1 MITFRLLRR
10 YTVETCTIMQKRT
23 FALRGFWVLSLLI
36 ILSGCKKNAENP
48 EPDPDPDP
56 IPIRQKDI
64 NEIDSRVDGWMYQ
77 NKMPGFS
84 LAISK
89 NGKLVY
95 SKGYGA
101 ATSGGQSPYT
111 PVSTESQFRIAS
123 VSKLVTSAAVMKL
136 VQEGKVKMDD
146 KVFGTGALLGTT
158 YGTQPYKTYV
168 ADITVSHLLHHTVG
182 GWGQDDDPAFFDIN
196 LDATAVINRT
206 LNNLSL
212 NKQPGTTFAYSNFGY
227 MLLEKIIEKASGKTY
242 VQYINEEIWNKVRAK
257 QSAIAGSKEADRLSK
272 EVYYLGQAGDAP
284 HVYGMNIQRAAGAMG
299 WLSTPED
306 LLRFVTAI
314 DSSDTRPDILSPQT
328 IKIMATGTPAS
339 KGFGWNFGC
348 GWVVEGPEWF
358 WWGSLPGSF
367 AILYRNA
374 NGICLAATANSRL
387 QPNPEN
393 ALARFFDV
401 SNFIAEDHTIP
412 WQDIDQFAD

>member
-1 MITFRLLRR
+1 MITFCLLTR
-10 YTVETCTIMQKRT
+10 YTVETNIIMQGRT
-23 FALRGFWVLSLLI
+23 FALKGFLALTLFI
-36 ILSGCKKNAENP
+36 TLSGCKKNDE
-48 EPDPDPDP
+48 DPDKDP
-56 IPIRQKDI
+56 PPVRQEDI
-64 NEIDSRVDGWMYQ
+64 GVIDSRVDQWMLQ
-77 NKMPGFS
+77 NNMPGFS

-123 VSKLVTSAAVMKL
+123 VSKLITSAAVMKL

-146 KVFGTGALLGTT
+146 KIFGAGTLLGTT

-168 ADITVSHLLHHTVG
+168 TDVTVSDLLHHTIG
-182 GWGQDDDPAFFDIN
+182 GWGQDNDPAFFDIN
-196 LDATAVINRT
+196 MDATAAISWT

-212 NKQPGTTFAYSNFGY
+212 TKKPGTAFAYSNFGY
-227 MLLEKIIEKASGKTY
+227 MLLEKIIEKVSSKAYTQY
-242 VQYINEEIWNKVRAK
+242 VNEEIWNKVGAK
-257 QSAIAGSKEADRLSK
+257 QSVIAGSKEADRLTK
-272 EVYYLGQAGDAP
+272 EVYYLGQSGDAP
-284 HVYGMNIQRAAGAMG
+284 YVYGMDIPRAAGAMG

-306 LLRFVTAI
+306 LLRFATAV

-328 IKIMATGTPAS
+328 IKIMAAGTPAS

-358 WWGSLPGSF
+358 WWGSLPGTF

-393 ALARFFDV
+393 ALARFFNV
-401 SNFIAEDHTIP
+401 SNFIAEDNTIP
-412 WQDIDQFAD
+412 WQDIDQFQD